1 MPSMWLTDTQSECLV
16 SEQSVKA
23 RACGVT
29 DCVMMMMYRGWGGVL
44 LWR

>member
-23 RACGVT
+23 RALCGVT
-29 DCVMMMMYRGWGGVL
+29 DCVMNDV
-44 LWR
+44 